1 MPTVLLDA
9 EAMKRTLGRMVH
21 EILDRNNGAEEL
33 VVVGVL
39 RRGYPV
45 AKRLAF
51 LLTQASGFTVPLGK
65 VDVRSLRDD
74 SRRTTED
81 ESEIPFELKGRKVI
95 LVDEVMYTGRT
106 VRAALESLL
115 MFGRPNNVQLAVLID
130 RGHRELPIQ
139 PDYVGRHVR
148 TNSGDHITV
157 MVREF
162 DGEDKVVLET
172 ESERKVTSQ

>member
-9 EAMKRTLGRMVH
+9 DAMKRTLGRMVH
-21 EILDRNNGAEEL
+21 EILDRNDGAEDL
-33 VVVGVL
+33 VVVGIL

-51 LLTQASGFTVPLGK
+51 LLTGASGYTVPLGK
-65 VDVRSLRDD
+65 VDVRASRDD
-74 SRRTTED
+74 DRRSADD
-81 ESEIPFELKGRKVI
+81 ESEIPFELRGRKVI

-106 VRAALESLL
+106 VRAALETVLH
-115 MFGRPNNVQLAVLID
+115 FGRPNSVQLAVLVD

-148 TNSGDHITV
+148 TNAGDHVTV

-172 ESERKVTSQ
+172 EAERPVPTL

>member
-1 MPTVLLDA
+1 MATVLLDA

-21 EILDRNNGAEEL
+21 EILDRNNGGEEL
-33 VVVGVL
+33 VVVGIL

-51 LLTQASGFTVPLGK
+51 LLTQASGTTVPVGK
-65 VDVRSLRDD
+65 VDVRAWRDD
-74 SRRTTED
+74 GRKTTD
-81 ESEIPFELKGRKVI
+81 DASEIPFQIRDRHVV

-106 VRAALESLL
+106 VRAALDALL
-115 MFGRPNNVQLAVLID
+115 AYGRPKSVQLAVLID

-148 TNSGDHITV
+148 TNTGDHITV

-172 ESERKVTSQ
+172 EAERKVTA